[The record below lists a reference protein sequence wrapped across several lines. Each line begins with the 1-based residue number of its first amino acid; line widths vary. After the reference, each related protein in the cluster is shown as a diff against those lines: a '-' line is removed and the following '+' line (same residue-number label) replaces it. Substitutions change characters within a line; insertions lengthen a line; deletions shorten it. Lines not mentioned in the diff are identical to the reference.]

1 MDLKKIGQF
10 CKKSGCVRIVYHP
23 GSKCLWVGDGKALW
37 LCDEGIDINRQN
49 CGAMLDIDID
59 GSITVTEGDSDL
71 AMYDGYRMYANV
83 DVCEVLGCGVI
94 HNRAML
100 ALKPQ
105 DEDRIGIIPF
115 EYAKMV
121 KDEDERSYLL
131 LPGPGK
137 LERPVCAVLEG
148 MYVRLLVA
156 LRDTEETE
164 DFVRMAGRIARME
177 PYEDGK
183 AEQTR
188 MEDTGE

>member
-1 MDLKKIGQF
+1 M
-10 CKKSGCVRIVYHP
+10 
-23 GSKCLWVGDGKALW
+23 
-37 LCDEGIDINRQN
+37 
-49 CGAMLDIDID
+49 
-59 GSITVTEGDSDL
+59 
-71 AMYDGYRMYANV
+71 
-83 DVCEVLGCGVI
+83 I

-121 KDEDERSYLL
+121 EDEDERSYLL